1 MDFKNKNN
9 KNKYKESLDDWLN
22 ENVNLPLAKRGHENI
37 GAGLS
42 ALGSAAGEL
51 IIPDDASDLA
61 MAAVPGGK
69 IAKSLKKIFSKSK
82 KAPIKK
88 ASDTKE
94 KYSNLE
100 VPKASEKPRIKPEQ
114 KKQFKGAKMRGEKV
128 NEEVNAAY
136 AKAKEADEK
145 RKKHLREGGIT
156 LDYSKN
162 K

>member
-114 KKQFKGAKMRGEKV
+114 KKQYKPKMRGDKV